1 MNSMEYAHWM
11 NAANNTTSGRDLFSQ
26 EEMEHIEAYFYD
38 PVNNLPVFVAKTQV
52 AGNMEIARPVN
63 MPIVETRTG

>member
-11 NAANNTTSGRDLFSQ
+11 NAANNTTSGRDLLSQ

-38 PVNNLPVFVAKTQV
+38 PVNNLPSLWQRTPA
-52 AGNMEIARPVN
+52 AGSTETVRPAN
-63 MPIVETRTG
+63 MPIAEIRIG